1 MNHFREG
8 IYDQITD
15 FLADKMPE
23 NERNNFE
30 KELVQN
36 ETLRSEIEKV
46 SLVKKM
52 AERNALREKIKAIQA
67 EKLEEWAGEEKTKP
81 RSPFFRIIGL
91 GAMAA
96 SIALLFFLNYTAFT
110 LPNEAELS
118 LRGSGTEL
126 SQLQK
131 ENFDNFFNGQ
141 DALRKGKNEEAIVY
155 LQKVTESPTIRKYYK
170 DAALWYMAV
179 ANVDKYPA
187 ETERIVAKIA
197 TDKDFRFEISNVDK
211 LKIKWKT
218 FKNKHF

>member
-1 MNHFREG
+1 MTDFKEG

-23 NERNNFE
+23 NERIDFE
-30 KELVQN
+30 KELTEN
-36 ETLRSEIEKV
+36 ELLKAEVEKV
-46 SLVKKM
+46 RLVKKM

-67 EKLEEWAGEEKTKP
+67 EKLVEWAEEEKVKP
-81 RSPFFRIIGL
+81 RNPFFKIIGL
-91 GAMAA
+91 SGIAA
-96 SIALLFFLNYTAFT
+96 SIALLFFLNFTAFT

-131 ENFDNFFNGQ
+131 ENFDNYFKGQ
-141 DALRKGKNEEAIVY
+141 DALRKGKNEEAIIY
-155 LQKVTESPTIRKYYK
+155 LQKVIESPTIRKYYK
-170 DAALWYMAV
+170 DAALWYIAV

-187 ETERIVAKIA
+187 ETERIIAKI
-197 TDKDFRFEISNVDK
+197 TNDKDFRFKISLVDK
-211 LKIKWKT
+211 LKIKWTT